1 MLGSVFCL
9 TEFIPHSLCFYSFHT
24 QIVKFGK
31 VKAATN
37 TEQKEEDDEAKTI
50 GSKLQE
56 LMDENQRLEQGNER
70 LGLLK
75 KKKAWVVYDTQKEH
89 FNSLNDAYVLL
100 KDQVNE
106 VQNQLK
112 RLEETVTT
120 KASLK
125 GAW

>member
-1 MLGSVFCL
+1 MFVLFS
-9 TEFIPHSLCFYSFHT
+9 YT
-24 QIVKFGK
+24 QIVNFGK
-31 VKAATN
+31 EKAVSS
-37 TEQKEEDDEAKTI
+37 EQTKEDDRVKSL

-75 KKKAWVVYDTQKEH
+75 KKKAWVVYDAQKEH

-112 RLEETVTT
+112 RFEETVTA

>member
-1 MLGSVFCL
+1 M
-9 TEFIPHSLCFYSFHT
+9 FILFSYT

-31 VKAATN
+31 EKRSVTS
-37 TEQKEEDDEAKTI
+37 EQTEEDDGSKSV

-56 LMDENQRLEQGNER
+56 LMDENQNLELEQER

-75 KKKAWVVYDTQKEH
+75 KKKAWVVYDAQKEH
-89 FNSLNDAYVLL
+89 LNSLNDAFVLL
-100 KDQVNE
+100 KEQVDS
-106 VQNQLK
+106 VQTQLK
-112 RLEETVTT
+112 LFEETLAT

>member
-9 TEFIPHSLCFYSFHT
+9 TEFIPHSLCLYSFHT

-31 VKAATN
+31 EKAVSS
-37 TEQKEEDDEAKTI
+37 EQIKEDDEVKTV
-50 GSKLQE
+50 GNKLQE

-75 KKKAWVVYDTQKEH
+75 KKKASVVYDAQKEH

-112 RLEETVTT
+112 RFEETVTA